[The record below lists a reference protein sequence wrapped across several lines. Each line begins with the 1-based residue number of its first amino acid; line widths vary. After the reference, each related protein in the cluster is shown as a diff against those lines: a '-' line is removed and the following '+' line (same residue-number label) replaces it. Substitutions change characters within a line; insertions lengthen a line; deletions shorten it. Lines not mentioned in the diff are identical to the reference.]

1 MQEAPFL
8 PRLLHRLSLVNFLM
22 MTMQASVRQYL
33 VASICISLIISDA
46 ERLFMRLLAVKIP
59 YSVSVFITEN

>member
-1 MQEAPFL
+1 MQEAPIL

-22 MTMQASVRQYL
+22 MTMLASVRQYL